1 MATTWEAV
9 RRRACRRYGLAPE
22 VEDAL
27 LSVPLF
33 LDRVNELLQELAQ
46 VGGGF
51 REEFSLTLPAGA
63 TAPLSDRVLRVLD
76 GTVRLDYDG
85 DGRWEV
91 EPQPAQEEDLR
102 SCFGALEN
110 ATPGVPEY
118 YFTQRGSTGAGM
130 LSLQLYPP
138 SNVERADG
146 LRVSCRVAP
155 AEVTE
160 AASVLPLQAA
170 EERFLIPGICLAL
183 AETELS
189 RGRRDAPVTLWDARW
204 EKALA
209 DYADLVE
216 DSTRGD
222 RRRIIFVGA
231 DDL

>member
-1 MATTWEAV
+1 
-9 RRRACRRYGLAPE
+9 LAPE

-63 TAPLSDRVLRVLD
+63 EVALSTRVLRVID
-76 GTVRLDYDG
+76 GTVRVDHAG
-85 DGRWEV
+85 DGTYAV
-91 EPQPAQEEDLR
+91 EPQLAQEEELR
-102 SCFGALEN
+102 ACFGVLEN
-110 ATPGVPEY
+110 AGPGVPAY
-118 YFTQRGSTGAGM
+118 YFTRRGSTADGM
-130 LSLQLYPP
+130 LALVLHPASDVQ
-138 SNVERADG
+138 RADG
-146 LRVSCRVAP
+146 VRLACRVAP
-155 AEVTE
+155 AEVT
-160 AASVLPLQAA
+160 AADAELPLQAA

-216 DSTRGD
+216 DSTRGE
-222 RRRIIFVGA
+222 RRRVIYA
-231 DDL
+231 EAE